1 MKARKEEQRKE
12 TNLLSATKGETHEG
26 GAHMA
31 KLMRV
36 NMNTK
41 EISVEDLSKNK
52 GYGGFGGRGL
62 TSMIVSKEVRQPH
75 GHHKP
80 AL

>member
-1 MKARKEEQRKE
+1 MWIPREEI
-12 TNLLSATKGETHEG
+12 NLLSAAKGETHDG

-41 EISVEDLSKNK
+41 EISVEDLSNNK
-52 GYGGFGGRGL
+52 EYGGFGGRGL
-62 TSMIVSKEVRQPH
+62 TSMMDH
-75 GHHKP
+75 
-80 AL
+80 